1 MSSRESHTKTR
12 NGCIQCKRRHVK
24 CDLRAPVCTNC
35 SRREQWCDYQLLG
48 TDDYAP
54 HHHTQ
59 SSLASGL
66 SFVPTMPNS
75 PRISAFAHFSPAI
88 FLSLGQHEPH
98 GKWDPVIVQ
107 EISQKAFLQHAFLAL
122 SALLQQYDSPS
133 KTNQDYIN
141 AYTHHIEAS
150 TVFRHAMSTSTDH
163 NWLASLVFAMT
174 VIVFHMRVSATQ
186 PSKDSVAET
195 ILVLRSAA
203 KFARS
208 IALPFLR
215 AQSIVSRR
223 LKEKIT
229 LMDPQL
235 LGSITSLKQLI
246 DGTEWKQ
253 DDLKS
258 VYEQSIEALRQWI
271 AMTRG
276 HPEIWLDFVWW
287 PVRVDSEYVNLLA
300 QRQPVALIVFL
311 HWCAVMVNAP
321 KRWFLD
327 GWIDNLAKQAFSS
340 LEPPWMSFVNW
351 PSLVFGFEGNQFL
364 MQTFWDGSQ
373 QAVQSQENVMGDITL

>member
-24 CDLRAPVCTNC
+24 CDLRAPVCENC
-35 SRREQWCDYQLLG
+35 SKREQWCDYQLLG

-54 HHHTQ
+54 HHYTQ
-59 SSLASGL
+59 SSLASSL
-66 SFVPTMPNS
+66 SLVPTMRNS
-75 PRISAFAHFSPAI
+75 LRLSAFSDFSPAI
-88 FLSLGQHEPH
+88 FLSLGQHEPR
-98 GKWDPVIVQ
+98 GNWDPVIVQ
-107 EISQKAFLQHAFLAL
+107 EISKRAFLQHAFLAL

-133 KTNQDYIN
+133 KANQEYIN

-174 VIVFHMRVSATQ
+174 VIVFHFRVTATQ
-186 PSKDSVAET
+186 PSKESVAET

-208 IALPFLR
+208 VALPFLK
-215 AQSIVSRR
+215 AQSIVSRH
-223 LKEKIT
+223 LKDNIT
-229 LMDPQL
+229 SMDPQL

-246 DGTEWKQ
+246 DGLEWKR
-253 DDLKS
+253 DGLKS
-258 VYEQSIEALRQWI
+258 VYEQSVETLRQWI

-276 HPEIWLDFVWW
+276 HPQIWLDFVWW
-287 PVRVDSEYVNLLA
+287 PVQVNSEYVDLLA
-300 QRQPVALIVFL
+300 QRQPVALIIFL
-311 HWCAVMVNAP
+311 HWCSVMTNAP

-327 GWIDNLAKQAFSS
+327 GWADALARQAFDS
-340 LEPPWMSFVNW
+340 LEPQWMSFTSW
-351 PSLVFGFEGNQFL
+351 PSLVFGLDSNQFL
-364 MQTFWDGSQ
+364 LQTFGDASH
-373 QAVQSQENVMGDITL
+373 QAAKTQESVTGDITL